1 MRWNRSTTSDVTA
14 SDLTIRDVITPG
26 RRRAPI
32 LGPVS
37 IGTPTQVSAV
47 QGVADQLRSAI
58 HRGDLGAGDRLPPER
73 ERAQQLGVSR
83 ITLREAI
90 RSLIDAGYLVARRG
104 SRGGTFVTAL
114 EEPYRRWLAGMRA
127 DRSQLEDVIEFR
139 MAVER
144 RAARLADNLFHRAVA
159 AASRSTRLIEAIDA
173 ARGELFLQTDRIIYT
188 ELVDE
193 ALDQHRRILGAIVAG
208 DEDGAAAAVEAHIEA
223 TRTGLRTL
231 LGG

>member
-1 MRWNRSTTSDVTA
+1 M
-14 SDLTIRDVITPG
+14 
-26 RRRAPI
+26 
-32 LGPVS
+32 S

-73 ERAQQLGVSR
+73 ELARQLGVSR

-90 RSLIDAGYLVARRG
+90 RSLIDAGYLTARRG

-114 EEPYRRWLAGMRA
+114 QEPYRRWLAGMRA

-144 RAARLADNLFHRAVA
+144 RAARLAAARRDDGDLARMRQSLDAMAAACDRAGFRGADNLFHRAVA
-159 AASRSTRLIEAIDA
+159 AASRSPRLIEAIDS

-193 ALDQHRRILGAIVAG
+193 AIEQHRRILDAIVAG
-208 DEDGAAAAVEAHIEA
+208 DEDAAAVAVEAHIET
-223 TRTGLRTL
+223 TRTGLRSL
-231 LGG
+231 LDG